1 MPSPDKEVL
10 EAMSFRVIP
19 SRESAAPSAVMPIPR
34 SDGQRLRIGAV
45 TIGQSPRSDLLPE
58 MAPFLGARVEV
69 VERGLLDGRSER
81 EIQAMR
87 PQPGGSVLVSRL
99 RDGTQVS
106 ISADRA
112 REALPATIA
121 ELETLGCYLIVLL
134 CTGEFPG
141 LSSRIPLVLPQ
152 RLLFHTVNA
161 LARDLHLG
169 VIVPSSLQVS
179 GAAARWAP
187 AAARVTATWGS
198 PYGEV
203 REIEAAAREL
213 SAAEVDI
220 VVLDCMGHDLR
231 HRALVQR
238 LVGRPVL
245 LARTLVA
252 RVVGELLGAGPG
264 R

>member
-1 MPSPDKEVL
+1 
-10 EAMSFRVIP
+10 MSFLVSPQQESVAPAAVRP
-19 SRESAAPSAVMPIPR
+19 LLREAGQPR
-34 SDGQRLRIGAV
+34 RIGAV
-45 TIGQSPRSDLLPE
+45 TIGQAPRGDLVPE
-58 MAPFLGARVEV
+58 MAPFLGETVEV
-69 VERGLLDGRSER
+69 VERGLLDGRSVS
-81 EIQAMR
+81 EIQALR
-87 PQPGGSVLVSRL
+87 PEAGGAVLVSRL

-106 ISADRA
+106 ISATWA

-121 ELETLGCYLIVLL
+121 ELEALGCYLVVLL

-152 RLLFHTVNA
+152 RLLFNTVNA

-179 GAAARWAP
+179 GAEVRWGAAV
-187 AAARVTATWGS
+187 ARVTATWGS
-198 PYGEV
+198 PYADS
-203 REIEAAAREL
+203 REIETAAREL

-231 HRALVQR
+231 HRALVGAV
-238 LVGRPVL
+238 VGRPVI

-252 RVVGELLGAGPG
+252 RVIGELLGAGPV